1 MPQSEMVEAAVGQ
14 PPEQVPVMPPTTPLS
29 WSFSSLAT
37 VVLLRAS
44 FLKVFMSISVFMEK
58 RKIFGGNGKR
68 KSTLCTTCKL

>member
-44 FLKVFMSISVFMEK
+44 FLKVFMV
-58 RKIFGGNGKR
+58 N
-68 KSTLCTTCKL
+68 